1 MKRVFVLT
9 MALCLAITMTVTG
22 QDLTGKM
29 LAGGYAGYTLGFGD
43 AFPDDDVF
51 SRNAGISFGGTFHY
65 GINEKMMIGGEL
77 GFQSFKTEVELPAIL
92 GGSSSETSTEMN
104 ILFNGLYA
112 INYTDDENA
121 FFVTA
126 GGGLYGGDDSELGIF
141 GGIVYRKMVSETIG
155 AYVMPRFHYVMSDP
169 AMTMLQIAVGV
180 HIPVGSN

>member
-1 MKRVFVLT
+1 
-9 MALCLAITMTVTG
+9 MALCLAITITVTG

-29 LAGGYAGYTLGFGD
+29 LTGGYAGYTLGFGD
-43 AFPDDDVF
+43 AFFDEDYGSF
-51 SRNAGISFGGTFHY
+51 KAGISLGGTFHY

-77 GFQSFKTEVELPAIL
+77 GFQSYKSEVKLPAIL
-92 GGSSSETSTEMN
+92 GGSTSETNTRIN

-126 GGGLYGGDDSELGIF
+126 GGGFYGGEDSEFGIF

-155 AYVMPRFHYVMSDP
+155 AYVMPRFHYVMADP

-180 HIPVGSN
+180 QIPLGSE